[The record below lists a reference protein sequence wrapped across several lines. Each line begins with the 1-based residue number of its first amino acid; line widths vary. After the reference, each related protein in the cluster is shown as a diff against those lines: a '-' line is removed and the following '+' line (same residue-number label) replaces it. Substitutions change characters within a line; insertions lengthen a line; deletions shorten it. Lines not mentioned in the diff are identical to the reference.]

1 MAGKAHLVPFRTQKL
16 SSRAPM
22 VLRRKSVGEQDVADQ
37 QGAFAILRSYISRQF
52 ILGCI
57 SPCAYLVPAVLT
69 ACLLLALFACFFT
82 YSGILPLWAV
92 FFENTVRP
100 RFASLGNIGEIAHLV
115 VIQITTKRSNRYK
128 TTSKHTF
135 YFQKPPVN
143 DPFAKELE
151 KTSITGDF

>member
-69 ACLLLALFACFFT
+69 ACFIRVPFHLL
-82 YSGILPLWAV
+82 GILPLWAV

-115 VIQITTKRSNRYK
+115 VIQITTKCSNRYK
-128 TTSKHTF
+128 TTTKCRIYGENHH
-135 YFQKPPVN
+135 
-143 DPFAKELE
+143 
-151 KTSITGDF
+151 